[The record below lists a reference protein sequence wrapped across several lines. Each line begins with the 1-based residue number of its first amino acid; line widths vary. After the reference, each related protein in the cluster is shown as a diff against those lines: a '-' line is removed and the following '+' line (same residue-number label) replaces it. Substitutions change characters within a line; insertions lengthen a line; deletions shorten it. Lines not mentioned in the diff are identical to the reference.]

1 MEPLIAALILL
12 SAALH
17 PVRDSILRSDPRPS
31 TGYLAI
37 VLVVLLISVSHV
49 VIGGKNLPS
58 VVEVW
63 PLVVIAVSSMT
74 LYSLSL
80 VLTFSRG
87 DLSIYYPITRSSP
100 LFIVAV
106 GVAFLGQTYS
116 WTMIFGIGLVILG
129 GFLLQYRRGER
140 LIYQPKI
147 LFFAVVVM
155 VSHGTGAIADGFAV
169 RVIDPAVW
177 FFWNWLLLSPVLFL
191 LFWRVASTRIEW
203 PPFAHWRRGWRRY
216 LAGGSAL
223 YASYYL
229 MLIAFSMGGDVAA
242 ATAVRQ
248 ASIPFAVLIGGA
260 LLSEA
265 ALARR
270 LLFSLV
276 IAGGIVIIVLSE

>member
-1 MEPLIAALILL
+1 MELLVAALVLL

-17 PVRDSILRSDPRPS
+17 PARDSILRSDSRPS
-31 TGYLAI
+31 TAYLAM
-37 VLVVLLISVSHV
+37 VLVVLLVSVSHV
-49 VIGGKNLPS
+49 VAGGKDMLS
-58 VVEVW
+58 IIQVW
-63 PLVVIAVSSMT
+63 PLAVIAVSSMA

-116 WTMIFGIGLVILG
+116 WTMLVGIGLVILG
-129 GFLLQYRRGER
+129 GFLMQYRQGER
-140 LIYQPKI
+140 LIYQPMT
-147 LFFAVVVM
+147 LFFALVVM

-177 FFWNWLLLSPVLFL
+177 FFWNWLLLSPILML
-191 LFWRVASTRIEW
+191 LFSRVGSARIEW
-203 PPFAHWRRGWRRY
+203 PPFAHWWRGWYRY
-216 LAGGSAL
+216 LAGGCAL

-229 MLIAFSMGGDVAA
+229 MLMAYSLGGNVAA

-265 ALARR
+265 AMARR

-276 IAGGIVIIVLSE
+276 IAGGIVIIVLSG